1 MRETFVKGVEMKR
14 EKPFKKGVFGKE
26 ENTKIFLALLFAYR
40 GKSLTS
46 RRNLNHSKPR
56 TSRKFRV
63 KQFKVVRKHDFFFL
77 PPFKSLSH
85 SLRLESLVA
94 ERDVKILILR

>member
-14 EKPFKKGVFGKE
+14 EKPFKKGVFGKHK
-26 ENTKIFLALLFAYR
+26 NFSRITFRVQR

-63 KQFKVVRKHDFFFL
+63 KQFKVVRKHDFFFFPL
-77 PPFKSLSH
+77 LNLSFSH